1 MKKIFYIILL
11 FSFVFISCQ
20 KDTKK
25 EENNVPIVLVRTSQ
39 VEIKEMSIPI
49 ISSGIISSNKEAKLS
64 FKVGGI
70 IEKMT
75 VEEGENVKKGQL
87 LATLKMTE
95 INAQVAQAQQGF
107 EKAQRDYTRV
117 NNLYKDSTA
126 TLEQLQNT
134 KTALEIATQTLEIA
148 KFNQQFSAI
157 YATENGKVLKKL
169 MNEGELVGS
178 GMPVYVIHATQDAD
192 WVLKIGIAD
201 KDWALIELGD
211 NAKVKLDAYPTE
223 LFDANVVELAQVADM
238 SSGLFSVELKINP
251 KGKRMATGL
260 VGKVEI
266 TPKKNQKL
274 TLIPIESLTE
284 GDGNKGIVYR
294 LMEDKQTVQKL
305 EINITKIF
313 SDKLAVTGLNEANEI
328 ITDGA
333 MYLNDGSK
341 VKLVN

>member
-1 MKKIFYIILL
+1 MKKVLYIALL
-11 FSFVFISCQ
+11 FSFCFISCQ
-20 KDTKK
+20 KDSKK
-25 EENNVPIVLVRTSQ
+25 EENTLPIVLVKTST
-39 VEIKEMSIPI
+39 VETKEMSIPI
-49 ISSGIISSNKEAKLS
+49 VSSGIISSKKEAKLS
-64 FKVGGI
+64 FKTGGI
-70 IEKMT
+70 IEKMA
-75 VEEGENVKKGQL
+75 VDEGENVKKGQL

-117 NNLYKDSTA
+117 TNLYKDSTA
-126 TLEQLQNT
+126 TLEQVQNT

-169 MNEGELVGS
+169 MNEGELVGA
-178 GMPVYVIHATQDAD
+178 GMPVYVIHATQDTD

-211 NAKVKLDAYPTE
+211 KAKVTLDAYPTE
-223 LFDANVVELAQVADM
+223 LFEANVTELAQAAEM
-238 SSGLFSVELKINP
+238 TSGLFSIELKINP
-251 KGKRMATGL
+251 KGKRLATGL

-266 TPKKNQKL
+266 TPKKNQQL

-284 GDGNKGIVYR
+284 GNGDKGIVYS
-294 LMEDKQTVQKL
+294 LSENKESVKKL

-313 SDKLAVTGLNEANEI
+313 ADKLAVTGLNEVKEV
-328 ITDGA
+328 ITEGS
-333 MYLNDGSK
+333 MYLNESSR